1 MYTLTSSQRK
11 ALLTWLYIGIF
22 MTIVQILL
30 GGITR
35 LTGSGLSITEWKP
48 IMGALP
54 PLNEQEWEKAF
65 NAYQE
70 IGQYKYLNNHFTLGD
85 FKFIFF
91 WEWFHRLWGR
101 LIGIVFLVPFL
112 YFWRKKYFTG
122 NMTTS
127 LVVLFVL
134 GLLQAAL
141 GWIMVQSGLNENDL
155 YVNHIR
161 LAIHFVAALL
171 LLAYEVWFVLQIR
184 SVNLQFSPSRRYS
197 TALLVFLGL
206 ITVQFIYG
214 AFMAGLKA
222 APAAPTWPDINGS
235 YIPASLSDQSWS
247 SGTINVHFIH
257 RTIAYTIGIAAILL
271 YAGLKRLARD
281 TANTSLRTTLNYP
294 LLFIA
299 LQITL
304 GVLAVLNAPHI
315 VLGHFGRYEI
325 IALLHQLVAI
335 GILMSVVPQLYLV
348 SRKTPNA

>member
-184 SVNLQFSPSRRYS
+184 SVSLQFSPSRRYS

-235 YIPASLSDQSWS
+235 YIPASLTDQSWS

-281 TANTSLRTTLNYP
+281 TVNTSLRATLNYP